1 MAAGRRAAPLQRAA
15 DSLGEIM
22 ELERVIAARHGN
34 LGHGLEVQR
43 ILPFAKRRMVGPFIF
58 LDHAGPLQLAAATMR
73 EADIRPH
80 PHIGLSTVSYLFSG
94 RVTHRDSLGVE
105 QIIKPGEVNWMTAGR
120 GISHSERFDSLA
132 LCPDEPLE
140 LLQSWVA
147 LPAENEEDAPAFDNY
162 PTAALPL
169 TETPQMRV
177 RLIAGEA
184 YGLHSPVATH
194 SPLFYAHVELAAGAV
209 LPLPRG
215 YAERAAYIAHGRL
228 RHDGI
233 DYQAGQML
241 VFTPGGEPVVTAL
254 EACSLMLL
262 GGEPLGERHIWWN
275 FVSSRK
281 DRIEAAKADWLAG
294 RIALPPM
301 DDQEFIPLPQTPAQS
316 AKPEPLS

>member
-1 MAAGRRAAPLQRAA
+1 
-15 DSLGEIM
+15 
-22 ELERVIAARHGN
+22 
-34 LGHGLEVQR
+34 
-43 ILPFAKRRMVGPFIF
+43 
-58 LDHAGPLQLAAATMR
+58 
-73 EADIRPH
+73 
-80 PHIGLSTVSYLFSG
+80 
-94 RVTHRDSLGVE
+94 
-105 QIIKPGEVNWMTAGR
+105 
-120 GISHSERFDSLA
+120 
-132 LCPDEPLE
+132 
-140 LLQSWVA
+140 
-147 LPAENEEDAPAFDNY
+147 
-162 PTAALPL
+162 
-169 TETPQMRV
+169 MRV

-215 YAERAAYIAHGRL
+215 YAERAVYIAHGRL

-241 VFTPGGEPVVTAL
+241 VFTAGGEPAVTAL

-301 DDQEFIPLPQTPAQS
+301 DNQEFIPLPQAPAQS